1 MTKKIASANN
11 QSKNGTVWAIS
22 ALALWS
28 GLIYATTRSLG
39 EPHVSSHDLLIVL
52 LATGVVVMGVA
63 AFTLMRRSLSD
74 FADAARTPAH
84 RGRS

>member
-1 MTKKIASANN
+1 MTKKTANAN
-11 QSKNGTVWAIS
+11 GQMNNGTVWAFS

-39 EPHVSSHDLLIVL
+39 EPHVTNNDLLIAL
-52 LATGVVVMGVA
+52 LASGVVVMVIA
-63 AFTLMRRSLSD
+63 AFTLMRRSL
-74 FADAARTPAH
+74 ADYANAARTPAH